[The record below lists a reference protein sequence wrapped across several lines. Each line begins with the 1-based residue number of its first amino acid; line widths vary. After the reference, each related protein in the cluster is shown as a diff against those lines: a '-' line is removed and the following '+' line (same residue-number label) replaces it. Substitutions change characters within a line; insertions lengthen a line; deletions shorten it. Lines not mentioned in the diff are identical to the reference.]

1 MAGGGALPLP
11 SPPARYPP
19 PVTDRP
25 ERATPAWIRQA
36 ALSVAL
42 VILGVLATLWV
53 ANRLRTLL
61 VMVFIALFVSVAL
74 EPAVRALN
82 KRGWKRGLAT
92 GFVLLAAFLV
102 FGGLIAA
109 LVPVFIDQAS
119 RIARR
124 MPEYVESLQDFLS
137 RFTDL
142 DFSGSELI
150 EQLEDL
156 PALLQRYGSDVA
168 GGIFAVG
175 NTVFSALFQMLV
187 IGLFAYYMTAEG
199 PKLRRTVLSFLPPP
213 RQREVLRLW
222 DLAVEKTG
230 AYFFSRAILAL
241 VSAAFHSI
249 AFSLL
254 GLPSPIALA
263 LWLSVIGQFIPV
275 VGLVVGALLP
285 ALVALL
291 QSPIDLLW
299 VLVAVSAYQ
308 QIENFVLIPKI
319 TQRTMAIHPAV
330 SIGSVIAGASLLG
343 GIGAV
348 LALPVAAT
356 IQAFVSTLVTRH
368 EPIVVGEPAA
378 AGGDAERRGE
388 PTEPPSS

>member
-1 MAGGGALPLP
+1 M
-11 SPPARYPP
+11 
-19 PVTDRP
+19 TDRS
-25 ERATPAWIRQA
+25 ERNAPTWIRQA

-92 GFVLLAAFLV
+92 GFVLLVAFLV
-102 FGGLIAA
+102 FGGLVAA
-109 LVPVFIDQAS
+109 LVPVFVDQAS

-124 MPEYVESLQDFLS
+124 LPEYVESFQDFLS
-137 RFTDL
+137 RYTDL
-142 DFSGSELI
+142 DLSSSTLV

-175 NTVFSALFQMLV
+175 NTVFSALFQALV

-199 PKLRRTVLSFLPPP
+199 PKLRHTVLSFLPPP

-241 VSAAFHSI
+241 ISAALHSI
-249 AFSLL
+249 AFALL

-299 VLVAVSAYQ
+299 VLVAVSVYQ
-308 QIENFVLIPKI
+308 QLENFVLIPKI

-356 IQAFVSTLVTRH
+356 VQAFVSTLVTRH
-368 EPIVVGEPAA
+368 EPIVTMETSPSGEEV
-378 AGGDAERRGE
+378 ERRVESPG
-388 PTEPPSS
+388 PSAS